1 MAGIPFYS
9 PIRNFYL
16 HGTNTSTSGIEMR
29 QIVPS
34 RAKYVSTM
42 VSVPTTGGGTSGF
55 DVFAYLNALGQAST
69 YVSTIT
75 VITSGFS
82 VTTTSGNVTFEVGST
97 NTPAFIFN
105 RGDIIGVTAST
116 GFAGTAT
123 SWSWCHT
130 FQEF

>member
-1 MAGIPFYS
+1 MPATYPFYS

-16 HGTNTSTSGIEMR
+16 NGTNTSSAGAEIR
-29 QIVPS
+29 QIVPCRS
-34 RAKYVSTM
+34 KYISTL

-75 VITSGFS
+75 VITSGLS

-97 NTPAFIFN
+97 NVPQPIFN

-116 GFAGTAT
+116 GIAGVS